1 MKYFSTLTAFV
12 IGASTAM
19 GQSHF
24 KFFEP
29 VEPPR
34 QVQVMAHRG
43 MAMIAPENS
52 LQAVLACAD
61 DFVEW
66 AEVDV
71 RLTKDGQ
78 HVVIHNDSLDATT
91 NGQGRVA
98 DHTLAELKELDAGAW
113 FAPRFAG
120 LRLQSLA
127 EVLAAAKGK
136 VNLYLDCKRVD
147 PELLVREIR
156 AAGMESQVVVYDEP
170 AVLAKVR
177 AASGGRIATLAKF
190 HPREMKIE
198 AFVKEVDPAA
208 VELDADDVTP
218 ELCREFHE
226 RGIKVEA
233 KVLGDKWDNPATWNK
248 VIEAGVDWLQTD
260 DPAGVRFTEVRRR
273 VKDFPVKIS
282 CHRGANRYA
291 PENTVAAIHAAAA
304 LGADYIEIDIRTTSD
319 GKFVLMHDGTV
330 NHTTN
335 GTGSVRQHTAEEIAK
350 LDAGA
355 KFSKEFAT
363 TRVPTFDEGLVALG
377 DQSSV
382 YLDAKDISP
391 EALLAAL
398 HKHGL
403 MDRHVV
409 FQSPDYGRRS
419 KSLDPNVRMLLPLK
433 RTGDFDKLATEKPF
447 GFDTEWEILSKELI
461 DRCHAAGIQV
471 FSDALGKHEKVED
484 YRQAIGWGLDVIQT
498 DHPLKV
504 LRAVELETA
513 H

>member
-1 MKYFSTLTAFV
+1 MKFSLTLTVLV

-19 GQSHF
+19 GQAHF

-29 VEPPR
+29 VDPPR

-43 MAMIAPENS
+43 MAMLAPENS
-52 LQAVLACAD
+52 LQAVTACAD

-71 RLTKDGQ
+71 RLTNDGQ
-78 HVVIHNDSLDATT
+78 HVVIHNDSLDETT
-91 NGQGRVA
+91 NGHGLVA
-98 DHTLAELKELDAGAW
+98 GHTLAELKELDAGTW

-120 LRLQSLA
+120 LRLQSLP

-156 AAGMESQVVVYDEP
+156 AAGMESQVVVYDQP

-177 AASGGRIATLAKF
+177 AASDGKIATMTKF
-190 HPREMKIE
+190 HPREMKLD
-198 AFVKEVDPAA
+198 AFVAAVDPAA

-218 ELCREFHE
+218 ELCRAFHDH
-226 RGIKVEA
+226 GIKVEA

-260 DPAGVRFTEVRRR
+260 DPAGVRFAEVRRR
-273 VKDFPVKIS
+273 VKKFPVKIA

-291 PENTVAAIHAAAA
+291 PENTAAAIRTAAA

-355 KFSKEFAT
+355 KFGKDFAG

-377 DQSSV
+377 DRSSV

-391 EALLAAL
+391 EALLAAIR
-398 HKHGL
+398 KHGL
-403 MDRHVV
+403 MERHVA
-409 FQSPDYGRRS
+409 FQSPDYGRRL
-419 KSLDPNVRMLLPLK
+419 KSLDPSTRMLLPLK
-433 RTGDFDKLATEKPF
+433 RAADFEKLATDKPY

-461 DRCHAAGIQV
+461 DRSHAAGIQV
-471 FSDALGKHEKVED
+471 FSDALGKHENVED
-484 YRQAIGWGLDVIQT
+484 YRQAIGWGIDVIQT
-498 DHPLKV
+498 DHPLRV
-504 LRAVELETA
+504 LRAIELECN
-513 H
+513 